1 LPKNKSKGLEVGSLT
16 PVDATNHDINDP
28 NLGEVLIRVPE
39 LCICGVKSE
48 VENIVT
54 KIETCFQELTERSSF
69 YESEIFYNSLK
80 EMDKED
86 VEMLNIRLCIE

>member
-1 LPKNKSKGLEVGSLT
+1 LEVGSLT
-16 PVDATNHDINDP
+16 PVDAKNHDIYDP

-39 LCICGVKSE
+39 LCICGVRSE
-48 VENIVT
+48 VENTLI
-54 KIETCFQELTERSSF
+54 KIEMCFEELTECSSF